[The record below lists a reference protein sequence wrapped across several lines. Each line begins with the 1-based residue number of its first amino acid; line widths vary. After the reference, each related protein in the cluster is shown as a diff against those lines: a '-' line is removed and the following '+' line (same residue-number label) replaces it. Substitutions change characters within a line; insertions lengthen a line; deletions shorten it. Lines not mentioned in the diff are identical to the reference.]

1 MKTLLSLFLSSLLWS
16 SALAD
21 TKVMLPD
28 GERFANNEKEFLVK
42 TTIPGTF
49 TTPEGIT
56 AALLTL
62 ADQAAD
68 KKVST
73 PFTPKMI
80 ASTSGGEGARDL
92 SAYFRGAKLSGKTL
106 TLSFSGEAMRY
117 LNSTI
122 SIQEF
127 VKGSLE
133 GTLRLHFPKVKEIQY
148 EVDGKIVKEWDA

>member
-1 MKTLLSLFLSSLLWS
+1 MKTLISLFLFSLLWS

-21 TKVMLPD
+21 TKVVLPD
-28 GERFANNEKEFLVK
+28 YEKFAKDEKTFLIK

-49 TTPEGIT
+49 TTPEGIM

-68 KKVST
+68 KKLTS
-73 PFTPKMI
+73 PFTPKAI
-80 ASTSGGEGARDL
+80 ASTSGGKDARDL

-106 TLSFSGEAMRY
+106 TVSFSGDAMRY

-127 VKGSLE
+127 VKGSIE
-133 GTLRLHFPKVKEIQY
+133 GTLRLHFPSVKEIKY
-148 EVDGKIVKEWDA
+148 EVEGKIVTDWDA